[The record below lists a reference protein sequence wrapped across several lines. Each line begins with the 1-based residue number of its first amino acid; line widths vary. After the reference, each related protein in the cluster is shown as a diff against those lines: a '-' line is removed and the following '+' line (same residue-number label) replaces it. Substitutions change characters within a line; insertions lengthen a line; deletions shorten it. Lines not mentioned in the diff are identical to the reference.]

1 MGRFFYLLAA
11 VAIAPSPNG
20 LCPLEP
26 RSCRRGLG
34 VQGEERPLHPLTE
47 AGVIP
52 WASRGR
58 VLALRAAG
66 RTNPLT
72 PTAFYRLIFQIIP
85 LITHNL
91 SYRLWVITGF

>member
-1 MGRFFYLLAA
+1 MPYPKSTAFGLREMPARWAAVFLLAA
-11 VAIAPSPNG
+11 GLRPLPSG
-20 LCPLEP
+20 ALPLWTP
-26 RSCRRGLG
+26 HSCRRGLG
-34 VQGEERPLHPLTE
+34 GQGEERPLPPLTE

-72 PTAFYRLIFQIIP
+72 PTPFGP
-85 LITHNL
+85 EIT
-91 SYRLWVITGF
+91 TK